1 MSTIEQFGKPM
12 SGSVSTIIRF
22 FISAVTKYINIL
34 QDASGTPV
42 WQRNFY
48 ERIIRNENELNG
60 IREYIQNNPAQWKK
74 DELHPLRTIK
84 S

>member
-1 MSTIEQFGKPM
+1 M
-12 SGSVSTIIRF
+12 STIIRSF
-22 FISAVTKYINIL
+22 KSAVTKHINIL
-34 QDASGTPV
+34 QDAAGTPI

-60 IREYIQNNPAQWKK
+60 IRKYIQNNPAQWEQ
-74 DELHPLRTIK
+74 DDLHPLRNIK